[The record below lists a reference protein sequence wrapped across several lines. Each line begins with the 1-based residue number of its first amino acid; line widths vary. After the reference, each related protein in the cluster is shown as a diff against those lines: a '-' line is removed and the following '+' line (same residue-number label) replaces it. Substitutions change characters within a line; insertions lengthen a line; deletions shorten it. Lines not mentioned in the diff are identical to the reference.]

1 MSTAAPTTI
10 ARIATVAL
18 LLFAALLIAIPPAQA
33 ASGTTQLTIR
43 LVFPE
48 PPPTATPL
56 SLGIDQDA
64 VDDVSLR
71 LRTALDTAP
80 KYTAATKQ
88 TSRRDVIVWS
98 HGTGWTLNGAR
109 SIAMIEVPDGVV
121 SL

>member
-18 LLFAALLIAIPPAQA
+18 LLFAAPLIAIPPAQA

-43 LVFPE
+43 LTLPE
-48 PPPTATPL
+48 APPDPAPLTANVDQET
-56 SLGIDQDA
+56 IDH
-64 VDDVSLR
+64 VTHR
-71 LRTALDTAP
+71 LRSVLDTAP
-80 KYTAATKQ
+80 KYTIANKQ
-88 TSRRDVIVWS
+88 TSRRDVVVWS

-109 SIAMIEVPDGVV
+109 SITMIEVPDGVV